1 MFIYERHEIIKYI
14 VEDVNVHA
22 AQVQFHGH
30 AMNSLHLFMYA
41 PHWIW
46 MYAYMFPLHIHS
58 FHHIFIYKSVAIG
71 CWQES
76 HHNHSMGTNWNG
88 SFSFPIRRS
97 ACVHTM
103 WLWRSG
109 YSQMQ
114 CFGNNDKFIPNLL
127 FSSEQTTRKQA
138 YLSASTWSLYRHD
151 IILKWYQL
159 NNKHSICMH
168 LHNDRWKC
176 IEFFELQRNNMHVC
190 LSVCLPM
197 SFALE
202 RRSSTR
208 TIKYIFC

>member
-22 AQVQFHGH
+22 VQVQFHGH

-58 FHHIFIYKSVAIG
+58 FHHIFIYKSVSIG

-97 ACVHTM
+97 ACVQRTYNVIM
-103 WLWRSG
+103 TFWLLTDAMLRQQRQI
-109 YSQMQ
+109 YSQLTLFQ
-114 CFGNNDKFIPNLL
+114 RTNDKKASILVSL
-127 FSSEQTTRKQA
+127 YMIT
-138 YLSASTWSLYRHD
+138 LSTWYHT
-151 IILKWYQL
+151 Q
-159 NNKHSICMH
+159 M
-168 LHNDRWKC
+168 
-176 IEFFELQRNNMHVC
+176 V
-190 LSVCLPM
+190 
-197 SFALE
+197 
-202 RRSSTR
+202 STEQQ
-208 TIKYIFC
+208 T